1 MLYNKQLL
9 NDVGHNESKVFNSKC
24 AYSIQNAVFSQI
36 AHLAGGSF
44 QFNSKTGCKKL
55 KKKKTKEK
63 KTKYVFAFCILKGLC
78 KDFLLHNS
86 SSIGEQ
92 EYLLPNSTA
101 FMFTCCFAFW

>member
-55 KKKKTKEK
+55 
-63 KTKYVFAFCILKGLC
+63 
-78 KDFLLHNS
+78 
-86 SSIGEQ
+86 
-92 EYLLPNSTA
+92 
-101 FMFTCCFAFW
+101 